1 MKLNFGLG
9 AVSALA
15 CLESCTSLEK
25 LSLEIPGSVNLF
37 ETQRDVHEQT
47 VSWLSNCK
55 QLREINLHDF
65 KSGPALLT
73 PLLLNDTIKL
83 EDLSVDGTT
92 GLYVAKDNQKFH
104 LALANQPQLR
114 VLCLK
119 GDSGDFMTEEDT
131 IVLVKAI
138 SQLQNIT
145 KLELRGV
152 SDWFDESAIICLL
165 SSLSKLEEVYIGS
178 SGVGDAVLD
187 TIASLKHLRM
197 IAFSGLTNF
206 SCHGLYGFVQ
216 GLEVG
221 CNTGLQVS
229 LFNVDPTNNVLTD
242 EDLAWVRTAF
252 YNKVAGKLDYVLF
265 NGRSNRILEHVHTNV
280 RDRP

>member
-1 MKLNFGLG
+1 MKLNFGLQ

-15 CLESCTSLEK
+15 CLQNCTSIEK
-25 LSLEIPGSVNLF
+25 LSLQIPGSVNLY
-37 ETQRDVHEQT
+37 ETERDVHEQT
-47 VSWLSNCK
+47 ILWLSNCK
-55 QLREINLHDF
+55 HLREINLHDF
-65 KSGPALLT
+65 KSGPALLI

-104 LALANQPQLR
+104 LALANQPHLR

-131 IVLVKAI
+131 LVLVRSI
-138 SQLQNIT
+138 SQLRNIT

-152 SDWFDESAIICLL
+152 SDWFDEDAIICLL

-178 SGVGDAVLD
+178 YGVGDAVLD

-216 GLEVG
+216 GLEAG
-221 CNTGLQVS
+221 HNIGLQFS
-229 LFNVDPTNNVLTD
+229 LFNVDPSNNALTD

-252 YNKVAGKLDYVLF
+252 HDKVGGKLDYVLF
-265 NGRSNRILEHVHTNV
+265 NGRSTRISETCSH
-280 RDRP
+280 